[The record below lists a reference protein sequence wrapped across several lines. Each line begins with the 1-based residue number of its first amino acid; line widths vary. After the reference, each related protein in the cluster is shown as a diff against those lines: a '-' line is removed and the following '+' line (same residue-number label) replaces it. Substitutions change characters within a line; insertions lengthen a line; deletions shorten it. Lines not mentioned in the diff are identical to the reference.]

1 MIDSTDVFVIGGG
14 PAGLAAAIA
23 ARQRGFHVVVAD
35 GAEPPIDKACGEGL
49 LPNAVQVLARLGV
62 EIPAS
67 ERFTLQGI
75 RFRDADR
82 KVDAEFPAGPG
93 IGVRRAVLHEKM
105 VEHACKVGV
114 TLLWKTPISGI
125 SSAGVITDRQTIA
138 ARWIIGADGIR
149 SRVRRWTGLEPL
161 RQHEPRFAFRRHY
174 AVQPW
179 CGFTELYWG
188 SSAQA
193 YVTPIGRQEICV
205 VLISRDPRARF
216 ASIMSKFPQLAQRL
230 ASATPTSV
238 ERGAVTLSRS
248 ITRVYRGRVALV
260 GDASGSVDAITGE
273 GLSLAFHQALALGEA
288 LESGDLHKYQGA
300 HQRLTRRPT
309 LMGRLLLLL
318 DNQPKLR
325 NRAMRALAAH
335 PELFARLVAV
345 HVGDTSPGHLAFTGA
360 LLGWHFVTA

>member
-1 MIDSTDVFVIGGG
+1 MIESTDVFVIGGG

-23 ARQRGFHVVVAD
+23 ARQRGFDVVVAD

-49 LPNAVQVLARLGV
+49 LPDAVQVLAGLGI
-62 EIPAS
+62 EIPAA

-75 RFRDADR
+75 RFLDADL
-82 KVDAEFPAGPG
+82 KVDAEFPVGQG
-93 IGVRRAVLHEKM
+93 IGVRRAVLHESM
-105 VEHACKVGV
+105 VERALKVGV
-114 TLLWKTPISGI
+114 TLLWKTPVSGI
-125 SSAGVITDRQTIA
+125 SSAGVTTDRQTIA

-161 RQHEPRFAFRRHY
+161 RQDQPRFAFRRHY

-188 SSAQA
+188 SGAQA
-193 YVTPIGRQEICV
+193 YVTPIGSQEICV

-216 ASIMSKFPQLAQRL
+216 ASIKSKFPQLAQRL

-273 GLSLAFHQALALGEA
+273 GLSLGFHQARALGEA
-288 LESGDLHKYQGA
+288 LESGDLHKYQVA

-345 HVGDTSPGHLAFTGA
+345 HIGNTSPGHLASTGA
-360 LLGWHFVTA
+360 LLGWRFVTA